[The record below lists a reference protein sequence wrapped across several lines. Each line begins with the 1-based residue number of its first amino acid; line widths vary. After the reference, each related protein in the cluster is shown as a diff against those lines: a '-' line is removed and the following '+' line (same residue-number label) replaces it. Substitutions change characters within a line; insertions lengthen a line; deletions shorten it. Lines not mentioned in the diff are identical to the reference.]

1 MKTELRAFIEDAFR
15 TADLSTVALQG
26 CENPDKIG
34 LFFLDEEGNKWLV
47 TTHNTYPHALE
58 AQHEAHQN
66 FTELVIEFAELI
78 LGTGD
83 PKNITRAMRYHQT
96 VAAREERFSRILDL
110 AEAFTWKH
118 LGFVWG
124 TDDMIQYS
132 DRHELPPFGADY
144 RKAVIK
150 CAEAFELSGFLVPS
164 LLRD

>member
-1 MKTELRAFIEDAFR
+1 MKTELRAYIDDQIR
-15 TADLSTVALQG
+15 TVDLSTVALQG

-34 LFFLDEEGNKWLV
+34 LFVRDEDGVQWLV
-47 TTHNTYPHALE
+47 TEHRTYKHALE
-58 AQHEAHQN
+58 AQEEFHGN
-66 FTELVIEFAELI
+66 FTELVLELAELI

-96 VAAREERFSRILDL
+96 VGAREERFSRILDL

-118 LGFVWG
+118 LGFQWG
-124 TDDMIQYS
+124 TDDMIRYM

-144 RKAVIK
+144 KTALLK
-150 CAEAFELSGFLVPS
+150 CAEAFELSGFCVPL